1 MTLSN
6 PYIVKIAEQQ
16 SHSSR
21 KEILDTGVIG
31 AVGAGTGLLGTK
43 ILKRSPKISASNLKT
58 TALMGGLGLAGDY
71 LAVKVNKRIPD

>member
-1 MTLSN
+1 MYYLPKILHAVGFASADAITLN
-6 PYIVKIAEQQ
+6 VYTGIA
-16 SHSSR
+16 SC
-21 KEILDTGVIG
+21 I
-31 AVGAGTGLLGTK
+31 GAGTGLLGTK